1 MCVQPNQNDM
11 KKVGVLG
18 SGNVARELAK
28 GFLKN
33 GYPVTMGTR
42 HPENL
47 QEFKN
52 SEAPHVEIAGFRDA
66 AAFGELIVLAVKGT
80 AAKEVLNMAGAKNLA
95 GKTIMDAAN
104 PIADKAPENG
114 VMHFFTDLDTSL
126 MEQLQEAFPEAKF
139 VKAYNSV
146 GAAFMVDPPF
156 ESRPTMF
163 ICGNDENAKKEAGEI
178 IRLFGWDVF
187 DMGSAVAARAIEPL
201 CILWCIPGIKDNSWT
216 HAFKLLKL

>member
-1 MCVQPNQNDM
+1 M
-11 KKVGVLG
+11 KKIGILG
-18 SGNVARELAK
+18 SGNVAKELAK

-33 GYPVTMGTR
+33 GYPVTLGTG
-42 HPENL
+42 HPEKL
-47 QEFKN
+47 RDFKN
-52 SEAPHVEIAGFRDA
+52 TEAPKVEIGSFAEA
-66 AAFGELIVLAVKGT
+66 AAFGELLVLAVKGT
-80 AAKEVLNMAGAKNLA
+80 AAEEALKLAGAAHLS
-95 GKTIMDAAN
+95 GKTILDATN

-114 VMHFFTDLDTSL
+114 VMHFFTDLETSL
-126 MEQLQEAFPEAKF
+126 MEQLQQAFPEARF

-178 IRLFGWDVF
+178 IGLFGWDVA

>member
-1 MCVQPNQNDM
+1 M
-11 KKVGVLG
+11 KKVGIIG

-33 GYPVTMGTR
+33 GYQVTMGTR
-42 HPENL
+42 NPDKL
-47 QEFKN
+47 QHFKN
-52 SEAPHVEIAGFRDA
+52 TEASRVEIAAFAEA
-66 AAFGELIVLAVKGT
+66 AAFGELIVLAVKGSV
-80 AAKEVLNMAGAKNLA
+80 AQDVLNLA
-95 GKTIMDAAN
+95 GARNLTGKIIMDATN

-114 VMHFFTDLDTSL
+114 VMHFFTNLDTSL
-126 MEQLQEAFPEAKF
+126 MEQLQNAFPEAKF

-156 ESRPTMF
+156 ESKPTMF
-163 ICGNDENAKKEAGEI
+163 ICGNDENAKKETSEI
-178 IRLFGWDVF
+178 INLFGWEVA
-187 DMGSAVAARAIEPL
+187 DMGSAEAARAIEPL

>member
-1 MCVQPNQNDM
+1 M
-11 KKVGVLG
+11 KKVGIIG
-18 SGNVARELAK
+18 SGVVAKELAK

-33 GYPVTMGTR
+33 GYNVTMGTR
-42 HPENL
+42 HPEKL

-52 SEAPHVEIAGFRDA
+52 TEATDVEIASFDET
-66 AAFGELIVLAVKGT
+66 AAFGDLIVLAVKGSV
-80 AAKEVLNMAGAKNLA
+80 AKDALELAGSGNLT
-95 GKTIMDAAN
+95 GKTIMDATN

-126 MEQLQEAFPEAKF
+126 MELLQEAFPEAKF

-156 ESRPTMF
+156 ESKPTMF
-163 ICGNDENAKKEAGEI
+163 ICGNDENAKKEASEI
-178 IRLFGWDVF
+178 IGLFGWDVS

>member
-1 MCVQPNQNDM
+1 M
-11 KKVGVLG
+11 KKIGILG
-18 SGNVARELAK
+18 SGNVAKELAK

-33 GYPVTMGTR
+33 GYPVTMGTG
-42 HPENL
+42 HPEKL
-47 QEFKN
+47 LDFKN
-52 SEAPHVEIAGFRDA
+52 TEAPKVEIGSFAEA
-66 AAFGELIVLAVKGT
+66 AAFGELLVLAVKGT
-80 AAKEVLNMAGAKNLA
+80 AAEEALKLAGAAHLS
-95 GKTIMDAAN
+95 GKTILDATN

-114 VMHFFTDLDTSL
+114 VLHFFTDLETSL
-126 MEQLQEAFPEAKF
+126 MEQLQQAFPDARF

-163 ICGNDENAKKEAGEI
+163 ICGDDENAKKEASEI
-178 IRLFGWDVF
+178 IGLFGWDVA